1 MQFEELKEIQDF
13 FLRTTQKNPA
23 DDIIDSFADKM
34 GDIFVR
40 NTLHRIEAYRTSYFA
55 RISSVFPETVFNL
68 ASCLFEK
75 KFVAGLIVEY
85 FLDNPTSLNMNDS
98 LLDIPKYLEQNEN
111 IEECPFVP
119 DFMRLCLIRDQ
130 VLASENPLT
139 ENFIFN
145 SSFIPK
151 PSEIFLQRNH
161 SVIKSHWPLYQMYNV
176 AREIEDRF
184 DAAGN
189 SLSEEISQEIEE
201 LRVQKFSAIQN
212 VAESLLLYK
221 SSACTLEVLHIPE
234 EYISF
239 VENMSEGKSLEL
251 SIENMQV
258 DDNFDSEKFSSWI
271 ALLTQHKAL
280 VKGI

>member
-13 FLRTTQKNPA
+13 FLRTTQKNPV
-23 DDIIDSFADKM
+23 DDIINSFADKM
-34 GDIFVR
+34 GNVFER
-40 NTLHRIEAYRTSYFA
+40 NTLHRIEAYRTGYFA

-75 KFVAGLIVEY
+75 KFVAGFIIEY
-85 FLDNPTSLNMNDS
+85 FLENPTSLNMIDS
-98 LLDIPKYLEQNEN
+98 LFDFPNYLEQNEN
-111 IEECPFVP
+111 IKECPFVP

-130 VLASENPLT
+130 VLSAENPLT
-139 ENFIFN
+139 ENFIYK

-161 SVIKSHWPLYQMYNV
+161 SVIKSEWPLYQMYNV
-176 AREIEDRF
+176 ASEIEDRF
-184 DAAGN
+184 DAAGS
-189 SLSEEISQEIEE
+189 SLSKEISQEIEE
-201 LRVQKFSAIQN
+201 IRVQKFSAIQN

-221 SSACTLEVLHIPE
+221 SSACSFEVLHIPE

-239 VENMSEGKSLEL
+239 IENMSEGKSLEH
-251 SIENMQV
+251 SIENMEAN
-258 DDNFDSEKFSSWI
+258 DNFDSEKFSSWI